1 MTSASVGIEDARRH
15 AEDTVRRSGTSF
27 GAGMAILPKKRRE
40 AMYAIYAFCREVDDI
55 ADDDGLT
62 RE

>member
-27 GAGMAILPKKRRE
+27 GAGMAWGVIAEAAERSASFSHLP
-40 AMYAIYAFCREVDDI
+40 IF
-55 ADDDGLT
+55 
-62 RE
+62 